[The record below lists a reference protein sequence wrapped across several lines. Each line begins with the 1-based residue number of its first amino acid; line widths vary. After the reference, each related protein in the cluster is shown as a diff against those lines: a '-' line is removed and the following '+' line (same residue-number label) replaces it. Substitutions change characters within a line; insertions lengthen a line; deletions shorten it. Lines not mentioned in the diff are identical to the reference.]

1 MTTGILW
8 LIDRETLLANIQ
20 AAAERYLKRTG
31 KVAELCLLHPSM
43 PIETIPGYAVR
54 HWREVLP
61 GHIVVGRE
69 EMPVKESEQS

>member
-8 LIDRETLLANIQ
+8 WIDRESLSANIQ
-20 AAAERYLKRTG
+20 AAAKRFLARTG
-31 KVAELCLLHPSM
+31 KEAELCLLHPSM

-69 EMPVKESEQS
+69 DMPAAESE